1 MSPTDGTT
9 LQRLTDLRNGLLR
22 LHKTLLDS
30 EREAYEH
37 DVAPVTSPGHLLG
50 LVMTDPWFAWL
61 RELSQLV
68 AAIDETVD
76 SKKHPA
82 TPEDAARY
90 IQQTRTLL
98 VPAEGGQGF
107 ERRYYEAMQR
117 DPDVILAHGAM
128 MRVLSTLG

>member
-1 MSPTDGTT
+1 MGPTESTT

-30 EREAYEH
+30 ERQAYEH
-37 DVAPVTSPGHLLG
+37 DVAPVTSPGHLFG
-50 LVMTDPWFAWL
+50 LVMNDPWFAWL

-76 SKKHPA
+76 SKKQPP
-82 TPEDAARY
+82 TPDDALRY
-90 IQQTRTLL
+90 IRQTRALL
-98 VPAEGGQGF
+98 IPAEEGQGF

>member
-1 MSPTDGTT
+1 MGPTDATT

-30 EREAYEH
+30 ERDAYEH
-37 DVAPVTSPGHLLG
+37 DIAPVTSPGHLLG

-76 SKKHPA
+76 SKKQRA
-82 TPEDAARY
+82 TPEDASRY
-90 IQQTRTLL
+90 IQQTRALL
-98 VPAEGGQGF
+98 IPAEEGHGF

-128 MRVLSTLG
+128 MRILSTLG

>member
-1 MSPTDGTT
+1 MSPIDATT
-9 LQRLTDLRNGLLR
+9 LQRLTDLRNGLLK

-30 EREAYEH
+30 ERDAYEH

-50 LVMTDPWFAWL
+50 LVMNDPWFAWL

-76 SKKHPA
+76 SKRQIA
-82 TPEDAARY
+82 TPEDAPRY
-90 IQQTRTLL
+90 IQRTRALL
-98 VPAEGGQGF
+98 IPAEEGQGF

-128 MRVLSTLG
+128 MKVLSNLG